1 MGQLSDN
8 QQLCQERINPLL
20 ELLER
25 VFSYYGQALLTV
37 HRQQIIILVNRIS
50 RASLLSLLDKIQ
62 TKFNKMYQLQ
72 LNFGIGSLCYTEQ
85 ETPQSFLH
93 AKQVCE
99 WIAFHQSVNEI
110 RFFEDLDLGIV
121 LPAIPSDQRTLY
133 VKRILKSLTEEEV
146 HL

>member
-1 MGQLSDN
+1 MELDFSSPYYVVVGQLSDN

-93 AKQVCE
+93 AKQV
-99 WIAFHQSVNEI
+99 
-110 RFFEDLDLGIV
+110 
-121 LPAIPSDQRTLY
+121 
-133 VKRILKSLTEEEV
+133 
-146 HL
+146 